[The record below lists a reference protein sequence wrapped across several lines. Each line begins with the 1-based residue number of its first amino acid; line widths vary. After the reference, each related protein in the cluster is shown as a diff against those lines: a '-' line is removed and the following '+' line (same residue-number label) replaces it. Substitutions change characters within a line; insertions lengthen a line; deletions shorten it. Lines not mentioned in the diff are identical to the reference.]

1 MVEEILNL
9 NNKIITNTNNSLL
22 EITNNLQTLMNDSKE
37 NTIIK
42 GLCDIIIKINNI
54 INENKKNLELIKNE
68 ISKLYEQMN
77 KQNNEP
83 KNNNN
88 NINNQEIK
96 YNNSN
101 RIKYIGQVLNG
112 IPEGKGI
119 MYWKSGDRYSGE
131 WK

>member
-9 NNKIITNTNNSLL
+9 HDKIIANTNNSLL

-37 NTIIK
+37 NTTIK

-88 NINNQEIK
+88 NIINNQEIK

-101 RIKYIGQVLNG
+101 RIKYIG
-112 IPEGKGI
+112 
-119 MYWKSGDRYSGE
+119 
-131 WK
+131 

>member
-9 NNKIITNTNNSLL
+9 NDKIIANTNNSLL

-37 NTIIK
+37 NTTIK

-77 KQNNEP
+77 KQNNQP

-88 NINNQEIK
+88 NIINNQEIK

-101 RIKYIGQVLNG
+101 RIKTKY
-112 IPEGKGI
+112 
-119 MYWKSGDRYSGE
+119 
-131 WK
+131 